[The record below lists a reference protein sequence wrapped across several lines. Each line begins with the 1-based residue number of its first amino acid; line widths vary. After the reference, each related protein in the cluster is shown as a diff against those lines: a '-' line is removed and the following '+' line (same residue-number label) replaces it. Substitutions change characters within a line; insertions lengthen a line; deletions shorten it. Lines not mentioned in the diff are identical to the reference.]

1 MNINR
6 MDHVSINVLDLAK
19 AKEFFVGLG
28 FVVKAEWEASGPQL
42 DRVTGLR
49 NAKTSCVALGIPNG
63 ETWLELVHYH
73 SPVDSRPAPNEVS
86 SPGLRHL
93 CLNVESLD
101 EMIRHIERQG
111 YTIIHPVE
119 PFGETYRLCYV
130 RGPEG
135 ILLEM
140 AETSRR

>member
-6 MDHVSINVLDLAK
+6 MDHVSINVLDLA
-19 AKEFFVGLG
+19 AATRFFVSLG
-28 FVVKAEWEASGPQL
+28 FIVKGEWEASGPQL

-49 NAKTSCVALGIPNG
+49 NAKTSCVALGIANG

-73 SPVDSRPAPNEVS
+73 SPIDSHPPSNEVY

-101 EMIRHIERQG
+101 EMIRLVEQQG
-111 YTIIHPVE
+111 YTAVHPVE

-130 RGPEG
+130 RGPED
-135 ILLEM
+135 ILLEL
-140 AETSRR
+140 AETIPK